1 MHLWGPASLEAGG
14 VHFIVR
20 DASGLGLLGRAHGG
34 ACGQRLFTVA
44 AVDRLGLAVEFME
57 EAVRLYDDAND
68 GASGVG
74 LF

>member
-1 MHLWGPASLEAGG
+1 MWTASL
-14 VHFIVR
+14 
-20 DASGLGLLGRAHGG
+20 
-34 ACGQRLFTVA
+34 TVA